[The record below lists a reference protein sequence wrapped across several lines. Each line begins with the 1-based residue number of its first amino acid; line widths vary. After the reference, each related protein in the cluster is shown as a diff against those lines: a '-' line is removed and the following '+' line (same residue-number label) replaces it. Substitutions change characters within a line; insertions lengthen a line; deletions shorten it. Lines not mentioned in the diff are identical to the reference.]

1 MSDSNIDQ
9 EISIP
14 ELLVKFQKFFRFIR
28 KRKFTILLWV
38 IAFFVIGVI
47 VAVSSED
54 EYEATNVIISY
65 ASASNT
71 ASTQTASR
79 LAGLA
84 GIQLP
89 GTAGSDGPAI
99 SELMIPMVLT
109 T

>member
-1 MSDSNIDQ
+1 
-9 EISIP
+9 ISVP
-14 ELLVKFQKFFRFIR
+14 ELFVKFQNFFRFIR
-28 KRKFTILLWV
+28 KRKITVLFWV
-38 IAFFVIGVI
+38 LAFFIIGVV
-47 VAVSSED
+47 VAVTSEE

-71 ASTQTASR
+71 ASAQTASR

-89 GTAGSDGPAI
+89 GAAGADGPAI

-109 T
+109 TYPVAKKL